1 MTLWKLEWLRLTR
14 TRRWLSLA
22 GVLIIFGFVS
32 PLTVRYAEDLL
43 ESLGPSD
50 IEIALPDPTAFEAM
64 REYVG
69 NVQQLGTL
77 VVVLV
82 SASALALDG
91 RPELAVFLRSRVRSA
106 RDLVLPRFGVNAG
119 VAAAAFAAGGF
130 AAWYE
135 TEVLLG
141 SLPVGRT
148 LLAILLGSL
157 FQVFVVATVALAAGL
172 AKSFVQTAI
181 LAVGLLLSL
190 PLLALIGAL
199 GPWLPGELTVLL
211 AELDR
216 PRDAFDYV
224 RPVLVTLVAI
234 PLFLAV
240 AVRRLDAREL

>member
-1 MTLWKLEWLRLTR
+1 MTLWRLEWLRLVR
-14 TRRWLSLA
+14 TRRWMSLA
-22 GVLIIFGFVS
+22 GVLIVFGFVS

-43 ESLGPSD
+43 ESLGPGD
-50 IEIALPDPTAFEAM
+50 IQILLPEPTAFEAM

-91 RPELAVFLRSRVRSA
+91 RPELAAFLRTRVRSA
-106 RDLVLPRFGVNAG
+106 RDLVLPRFGVNAA
-119 VAAAAFAAGGF
+119 VAALAFAAGGF

-135 TEVLLG
+135 TEVLLE

-190 PLLALIGAL
+190 PLLSLVGPL
-199 GPWLPGELTVLL
+199 GPWLPGELTVML
-211 AELDR
+211 AQLDR
-216 PRDAFDYV
+216 SRDAIDYA

-234 PLFLAV
+234 PVFLAV
-240 AVRRLDAREL
+240 AVRRFEGREL